1 MKQLFFLLLF
11 INMVYFF
18 WGQTA
23 IEKNAVIGYQK
34 PLYQEGQVEKLEL
47 ISKEEF
53 FQVGNK
59 QLPIDSKVDKTTT
72 EAVSECYRVGDFTT
86 ENEANKLLKELSGLG
101 VHLLVTSFVVSREFW
116 VVYPSNGDW
125 NQSLQ
130 NLKQLK
136 AKGVTDIWLV
146 PKGDYKGLISLGLF
160 KLSDRANNRVRELK
174 NKQITA
180 EIINREKFHYGV
192 RVEMHGTKAIIQDE
206 LDRLELDQ
214 QYSIDKIS
222 C

>member
-11 INMVYFF
+11 MNMVYFF

-47 ISKEEF
+47 ISKEEL

-59 QLPIDSKVDKTTT
+59 QLSIDSKVDKTTT
-72 EAVSECYRVGDFTT
+72 EADSECYRVGDFTT
-86 ENEANKLLKELSGLG
+86 ESDANELLKELSGLG
-101 VHLLVTSFVVSREFW
+101 VRLQVTSFVVSKEFW

-136 AKGVTDIWLV
+136 AKGVADIWLV
-146 PKGDYKGLISLGLF
+146 PKGHYKGWISLGLF
-160 KLSDRANNRVRELK
+160 KMADRAEDRLRELAK
-174 NKQITA
+174 KQIKA

-192 RVEMHGTKAIIQDE
+192 RVEMHGAKAIIQDE

-214 QYSIDKIS
+214 QHSIHKIS